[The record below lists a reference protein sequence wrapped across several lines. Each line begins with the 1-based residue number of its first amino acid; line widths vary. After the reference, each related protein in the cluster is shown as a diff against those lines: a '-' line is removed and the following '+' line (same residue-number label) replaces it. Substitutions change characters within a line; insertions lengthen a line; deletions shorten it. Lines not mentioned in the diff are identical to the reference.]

1 MGSNELCS
9 FIEYTLKVKIFN
21 KGDYDLNSGIEKK
34 YFQDLVSSAVLIPI
48 YKKENSYFTIL
59 TKRSSNL
66 NSHPGQISF
75 PGGRY
80 EKKDISIEQTA
91 IREADEEIGVKKSN
105 IRLLGRLD
113 HYQTRTGFDIVPI
126 VCFLNSLPTLKKQIS
141 EVDEIFFVPLS
152 FLLSSKNHQIHKK
165 KWKGKDRFFYAI
177 TYKKYYIWG
186 ATAGIIVN
194 FYEKLN
200 GHRNVA

>member
-1 MGSNELCS
+1 MEQWKFFSNREISLILVNNKVTFSNSSIETLLSMGSNELCS

-126 VCFLNSLPTLKKQIS
+126 VCFLNSLP
-141 EVDEIFFVPLS
+141 
-152 FLLSSKNHQIHKK
+152 
-165 KWKGKDRFFYAI
+165 
-177 TYKKYYIWG
+177 
-186 ATAGIIVN
+186 
-194 FYEKLN
+194 KLN
-200 GHRNVA
+200 NSSPVS